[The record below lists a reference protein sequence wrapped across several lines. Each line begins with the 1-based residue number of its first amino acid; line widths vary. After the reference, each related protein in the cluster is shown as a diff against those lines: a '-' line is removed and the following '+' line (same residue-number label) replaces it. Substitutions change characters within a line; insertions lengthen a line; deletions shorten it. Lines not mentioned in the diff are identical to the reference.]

1 MAWFGMII
9 MMFDL
14 LVVAPH
20 FKRVSRIFS
29 RSTAPI
35 HGKGAFGQLSAA
47 SSGSGFKG
55 LGVEGLRY
63 SEPERLRK
71 GGVHHSK
78 ACFGFWASSICSSAN
93 WSYDT
98 QRRRSRSTMIVL
110 LAILAYYT
118 MDHALLYKHSTYK

>member
-71 GGVHHSK
+71 GGGPSQQGMLWVL
-78 ACFGFWASSICSSAN
+78 GFEHLLFCEL
-93 WSYDT
+93 
-98 QRRRSRSTMIVL
+98 VL
-110 LAILAYYT
+110 
-118 MDHALLYKHSTYK
+118 

>member
-55 LGVEGLRY
+55 LGLRDY
-63 SEPERLRK
+63 VTQNGSASGR
-71 GGVHHSK
+71 GGGPSQQGMLWVL
-78 ACFGFWASSICSSAN
+78 GFEHLLFCEL
-93 WSYDT
+93 
-98 QRRRSRSTMIVL
+98 VL
-110 LAILAYYT
+110 
-118 MDHALLYKHSTYK
+118 

>member
-71 GGVHHSK
+71 GG
-78 ACFGFWASSICSSAN
+78 GSITA
-93 WSYDT
+93 
-98 QRRRSRSTMIVL
+98 R
-110 LAILAYYT
+110 
-118 MDHALLYKHSTYK
+118 HALGFGLRAFALLRIGPMILREEEVVVP